1 MYKRQIQL
9 SKQFG
14 RKSILKFKISSEKL
28 IKYLDQHPSIAIIG
42 KTILRMYGGI
52 FETTTSVRIELI
64 ASKTG
69 QSVNTIIK
77 ALEKMEKEGVLE
89 LKLFH
94 TDATITFIVP
104 REDKKTIN
112 RVSKQLLALNHKKEN
127 DVNSVL
133 KFVSNT
139 TACKSV
145 QLLRYFGE
153 LDAENCGIC
162 SVCAPQE
169 KTPSKEELKIIAKK
183 IVQLLEE
190 KEMTYRIMTEKL
202 TFTEPKVV
210 FVLRKLMDAGTL
222 KINTKN

>member
-1 MYKRQIQL
+1 
-9 SKQFG
+9 
-14 RKSILKFKISSEKL
+14 
-28 IKYLDQHPSIAIIG
+28 
-42 KTILRMYGGI
+42 
-52 FETTTSVRIELI
+52 
-64 ASKTG
+64 
-69 QSVNTIIK
+69 
-77 ALEKMEKEGVLE
+77 MEKEGVLE

-127 DVNSVL
+127 EVNSVL

-190 KEMTYRIMTEKL
+190 KEMTSRIMTEKL

-222 KINTKN
+222 KINTKNEYYLN